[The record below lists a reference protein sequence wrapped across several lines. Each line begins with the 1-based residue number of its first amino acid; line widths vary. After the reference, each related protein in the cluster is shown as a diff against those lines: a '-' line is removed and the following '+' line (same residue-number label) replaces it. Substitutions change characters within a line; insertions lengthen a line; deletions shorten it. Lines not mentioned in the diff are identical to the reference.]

1 MSTHTEN
8 GQIEAERQLLTT
20 LHEVSLLSSRLF
32 NLAVR
37 DMGLTRT
44 QWMVLYQLY
53 LNGNQSQTE
62 IARALSLAK
71 PPLGKVIDLLERDG
85 WLTRRRSPKDRREN
99 IVALTAKVDPL
110 IGPLSKTV
118 SQISRQAF
126 TGISLKQQDLF
137 IRRLEQIR
145 ENMRSSLEAQQHTH
159 HHQSI
164 NL

>member
-1 MSTHTEN
+1 MSTGNKKT
-8 GQIEAERQLLTT
+8 QFEAEGLLLTT
-20 LHEVSLLSSRLF
+20 LQEVSLLSSRLF

-37 DMGLTRT
+37 EMGLTRT

-53 LNGNQSQTE
+53 LNGEQSQTE

-85 WLTRRRSPKDRREN
+85 WLTRRRSKKDRREN
-99 IVALTAKVDPL
+99 IVALTAKVDPF
-110 IGPLSKTV
+110 ISPLTKTV

-126 TGISLKQQDLF
+126 VGISQSQQDLF

-145 ENMRSSLEAQQHTH
+145 QNMKSSLEAQ
-159 HHQSI
+159 
-164 NL
+164 L